1 MPNSAVP
8 ERKTGLSFAL
18 TSPDQAAPRAP
29 VLLAPDASEP
39 AFLAKARPLLLAFCA
54 GLVLAGCAQQ
64 PAKKIRSAG
73 KEYFPSSKYGPASP
87 RMVAD
92 GRPIPR
98 GGGVYLVGRPY
109 TIAGKRY
116 VPFEKSTAYSVT
128 GTASWYGA
136 AFHGRRTANGEI
148 YDMDSVTAAHPTMP
162 LPSYAR
168 VTNLKN
174 GKSMIVRVNDR
185 GPYHAGRV
193 MDVSSRVAE
202 LLEFKNTGT
211 GRIRLDYIGRAGL
224 AGSDD
229 ARLVATLRSDGG
241 LAQLEGY
248 TPPDETMVAE
258 APAAPQAQPAPAP
271 EPVAPK
277 PEPVRPA
284 PVAAIAPATPVQPK
298 IETLEPEP
306 VAPRGPVGNVPLP
319 PSRPFDLGTIPGAAT
334 PISVRPAAGSAPALV
349 PPAPIQR
356 PGAAPLPPRRVSS
369 TF

>member
-1 MPNSAVP
+1 MSSSAMPGH
-8 ERKTGLSFAL
+8 KLGLSCAL
-18 TSPDQAAPRAP
+18 TSPDRTAPAAPCP
-29 VLLAPDASEP
+29 LATDASAP
-39 AFLAKARPLLLAFCA
+39 GFLAKGRPFLVAFFA
-54 GLVLAGCAQQ
+54 AIVLAGCAQQ
-64 PAKKIRSAG
+64 PGKRVARSAG

-92 GRPIPR
+92 GRPVPR

-116 VPFEKSTAYSVT
+116 VPSEKPTSYSVT
-128 GTASWYGA
+128 GLASWYGA

-148 YDMDSVTAAHPTMP
+148 YDMDSVSAAHPTMP

-202 LLEFKNTGT
+202 LLEFKGAGT
-211 GRIRLDYIGRAGL
+211 GRIRLDYVGRAGL

-229 ARLVATLRSDGG
+229 QRLVATLRSDGP
-241 LAQLEGY
+241 AQLEGY
-248 TPPDETMVAE
+248 TPSEETMVAE
-258 APAAPQAQPAPAP
+258 APA
-271 EPVAPK
+271 K
-277 PEPVRPA
+277 PEPQ
-284 PVAAIAPATPVQPK
+284 VQ
-298 IETLEPEP
+298 PEP
-306 VAPRGPVGNVPLP
+306 VAPRPAPAPAIALAPPVAATPKVEAPEPEPAAPRGPAANVPLP
-319 PSRPFDLGTIPGAAT
+319 PARPFDLGTIPGAAT
-334 PISVRPAAGSAPALV
+334 PISVRPSAGPALA
-349 PPAPIQR
+349 PPAAIPPTR

-369 TF
+369 TL